1 MIINKGFFRLL
12 LLGLIIGIA
21 SIMPGMSGGILA
33 IALGIYE
40 PVLDAIVNIK
50 AQFKK
55 SFFFLLPIFIGAAIG
70 IFIFSVIMKPLI
82 QNFEISII
90 YFFIGLVL
98 GSLPSFLKSANDGG
112 FRLLYILPLLLFFAL
127 GMIFAGAVDS
137 NIKNAEITP
146 LILLLSGGVLAL
158 GMVVPGVSSS
168 FVLIQMGVYEKILN
182 ALLTFDFY
190 YILWIGLGFL
200 IIAVLLVKLLNVAF
214 KKYHG
219 FASYG
224 ALGFLISSIIA
235 VYPGTRQGTGLLI
248 DIILLIIGSIFVYTF
263 MKKTK
268 K

>member
-1 MIINKGFFRLL
+1 MEKNLTFIKLIIYGLL
-12 LLGLIIGIA
+12 LGIA

-33 IALGIYE
+33 IAFGLYE
-40 PVLDAIVNIK
+40 PALDAIVNIK
-50 AQFKK
+50 AHFKK
-55 SFFFLLPIFIGAAIG
+55 SLLFLLPIFIGAVTG
-70 IFIFSVIMKPLI
+70 IFVFSVIMKPLI
-82 QNFEISII
+82 QNYEISII

-98 GSLPSFLKSANDGG
+98 GSLPSFLKTANTGG

-168 FVLIQMGVYEKILN
+168 FVLIQMGVYEKILS
-182 ALLTFDFY
+182 ALLAFDFY

-200 IIAVLLVKLLNVAF
+200 IIAVLLVKLLNIAF

-235 VYPGTRQGTGLLI
+235 VYPGTRQGIGLII
-248 DIILLIIGSIFVYTF
+248 DIFLLIIGSLFVYIF